1 MTVIPVQDFRHQQW
15 FTMALIMILSSM
27 VSTVVFFILNCWFR
41 KFRRRTASESDYDT
55 PNSRKLQDLRALA
68 VSYEPASALCT
79 LIEDDGAGTW
89 PPKTDHDNW
98 PLALRQYKL
107 IYWELAPLLSA
118 VAPSTDDAINKER
131 RQNYRS
137 LMRKLLS
144 ERIKKSMVEAVMAAT
159 EAGNWDLFPRD
170 AYNGFYCC
178 IACLRHAYR

>member
-1 MTVIPVQDFRHQQW
+1 
-15 FTMALIMILSSM
+15 MISAA
-27 VSTVVFFILNCWFR
+27 VFFILYSLFR
-41 KFRRRTASESDYDT
+41 KFRRRPASESGHYT
-55 PNSRKLQDLRALA
+55 PYVLKLQDLRALA
-68 VSYEPASALCT
+68 VRYEPASALCT
-79 LIEDDGAGTW
+79 LVEDDGAGKW

-107 IYWELAPLLSA
+107 IYWELAPSLSA
-118 VAPSTDDAINKER
+118 VTPSTDDAVNKER
-131 RQNYRS
+131 RENYRS

-144 ERIKKSMVEAVMAAT
+144 ERINKSRVEAVMAAV

>member
-1 MTVIPVQDFRHQQW
+1 
-15 FTMALIMILSSM
+15 MI
-27 VSTVVFFILNCWFR
+27 STVVFFILYSWLR
-41 KFRRRTASESDYDT
+41 KFRRRTRSASKSGHYTSD
-55 PNSRKLQDLRALA
+55 SQKLQQLRELA

-79 LIEDDGAGTW
+79 LIDDDGAGAW
-89 PPKTDHDNW
+89 PPKSDHDNW

-107 IYWELAPLLSA
+107 IYWELAPSLSA
-118 VAPSTDDAINKER
+118 VTPSTDDAINKER

-144 ERIKKSMVEAVMAAT
+144 ERINESRVRTVMAAA